1 MEFSLTK
8 SLREKSSAVLVLAL
22 VASFFSSPAQAD
34 SAITIGTT
42 TFGAGVATNVG
53 VNLSGFDES
62 QNYQVTVKFVN
73 TSTNVDVTNG
83 TLAATQSGT
92 SLVPTYTSYSAAKLG
107 FTGTYSQISSA
118 LSTLTWNPSSASG
131 DISIRIG
138 IASKPAAND
147 FYDAN
152 SGHYYRYVS
161 TGTTWALAKSAA
173 ASTTLFGLTG
183 YLAHITSK
191 AENDFIA
198 NEMIAPNIWIGA
210 TDQAVPGQW
219 NEGQW
224 RFEGAI
230 ISGENDVFNT
240 WSGPYS
246 LTSSKTGYGLNDWY
260 PGRVAGWNVDEPN
273 GRETQS
279 CGVTNYITLNNWD
292 DLQCS
297 ATQGYLIEFGG
308 RSGET
313 STASTT
319 TLTRTVVAREAVTLG
334 TLNSNVSCTYGVNCS
349 FPLSLTNPT
358 AKNSSNVDVAG
369 TFTYTSSNT
378 DSTTVSAV
386 TGGASV
392 ALVNAGSSTITAT
405 FTPTD
410 AALYASNT
418 KTFTITV
425 AATAPA
431 APTGLAA
438 SGGNTQATLSW
449 TAASSGG
456 SNITDYLIQYSTDN
470 SNWTTFAD
478 GTSTATSATVTGLTN
493 GTLYYFR
500 VSAINAV
507 NTSAASS
514 TASTTTVVS
523 VTYALGTLGTGSV
536 PTQTGKLTGETFTV
550 ASGSGLSRAGF
561 TFNGWKD
568 ASNNSYAYNSIFTVA
583 STNVTLTAQWRQSS
597 LFGISD
603 SDLST
608 ASTLAFTTGGNLNRT
623 ISFDDGI
630 SSATVRVPFNAFST
644 DVDVKVQALTD
655 TNFAKN
661 KVDASK
667 SFPIN
672 LVVSWL
678 GTDGTVPVASNALTL
693 TINNPSIKA
702 GSTAYQIIGD
712 DVTALGTATIDGQ
725 IVVSLTSDP
734 VISVTNDIVSN
745 NNNDNG
751 GGSSSNV
758 VASAAKSVV
767 SSIQTSLFRPSLTVY
782 SASPRFSLDTLTKL
796 KLKKYAKKQKKNS
809 SITCIGYIYP
819 NTKSTKT
826 TKLATA
832 QATNVCKYLK
842 TQNKTLKTIIEIKS
856 AKTAPIA
863 APGARWITTSYR
875 VDGVLVRAL

>member
-1 MEFSLTK
+1 
-8 SLREKSSAVLVLAL
+8 
-22 VASFFSSPAQAD
+22 
-34 SAITIGTT
+34 
-42 TFGAGVATNVG
+42 
-53 VNLSGFDES
+53 
-62 QNYQVTVKFVN
+62 
-73 TSTNVDVTNG
+73 
-83 TLAATQSGT
+83 
-92 SLVPTYTSYSAAKLG
+92 
-107 FTGTYSQISSA
+107 
-118 LSTLTWNPSSASG
+118 
-131 DISIRIG
+131 
-138 IASKPAAND
+138 
-147 FYDAN
+147 
-152 SGHYYRYVS
+152 
-161 TGTTWALAKSAA
+161 
-173 ASTTLFGLTG
+173 
-183 YLAHITSK
+183 
-191 AENDFIA
+191 
-198 NEMIAPNIWIGA
+198 
-210 TDQAVPGQW
+210 
-219 NEGQW
+219 
-224 RFEGAI
+224 
-230 ISGENDVFNT
+230 
-240 WSGPYS
+240 
-246 LTSSKTGYGLNDWY
+246 
-260 PGRVAGWNVDEPN
+260 
-273 GRETQS
+273 
-279 CGVTNYITLNNWD
+279 
-292 DLQCS
+292 
-297 ATQGYLIEFGG
+297 
-308 RSGET
+308 
-313 STASTT
+313 
-319 TLTRTVVAREAVTLG
+319 
-334 TLNSNVSCTYGVNCS
+334 VSCTYGVNCS

-678 GTDGTVPVASNALTL
+678 ATDGTVPVASNALTL

-725 IVVSLTSDP
+725 IVVLLTSDP
-734 VISVTNDIVSN
+734 VISVTNDITSN
-745 NNNDNG
+745 NNN
-751 GGSSSNV
+751 GGSGSNF
-758 VASAAKSVV
+758 VASAVKSAVT
-767 SSIQTSLFRPSLTVY
+767 SIKASLFKPSLTVY
-782 SASPRFSLDTLTKL
+782 SASPRFSLDTLTKS
-796 KLKKYAKKQKKNS
+796 KLKKYAKKQAKNS

-856 AKTAPIA
+856 AKTAPKA